1 MKTLTHRNFG
11 AVIVLLLFA
20 SVGAA
25 QQTTRLVDWYSVAPD
40 LHPKA
45 LEIVSIAVDQTRIT
59 TGEPFSADE
68 DWLDKLTFRIRNVS
82 NKTVTLFHFGVAF
95 PELSLGGES
104 YRGFSIGYNVKK
116 VSADLKSI
124 SPGSEVELTLP
135 ADQLAAI
142 RQAST
147 KLISTTHLTRV
158 TILPGAVDFADGS
171 KLGGISLRKD

>member
-1 MKTLTHRNFG
+1 
-11 AVIVLLLFA
+11 LLFA
-20 SVGAA
+20 SVSAA
-25 QQTTRLVDWYSVAPD
+25 QQTTRLVDWQSVPPD

-68 DWLDKLTFRIRNVS
+68 DWLDELTFRVRNVS
-82 NKTVTLFHFGVAF
+82 DKTVTLFHFGVAF
-95 PELSLGGES
+95 PELGHGDGS
-104 YRGFSIGYNVKK
+104 YPGFSIGYNVKK
-116 VSADLKSI
+116 TSDNLKPI
-124 SPGSEVELTLP
+124 SPGSEVALKLP

-142 RQAST
+142 RQASA
-147 KLISTTHLTRV
+147 KLIGTTHLTRV